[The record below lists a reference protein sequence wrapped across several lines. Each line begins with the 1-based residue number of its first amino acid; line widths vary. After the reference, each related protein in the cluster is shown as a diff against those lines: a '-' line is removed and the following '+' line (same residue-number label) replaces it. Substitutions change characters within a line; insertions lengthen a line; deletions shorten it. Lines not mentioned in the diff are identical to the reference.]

1 MTPGVTSDATR
12 TEFINL
18 LVTQLQNQDPLEPVR
33 QEEYLGQL
41 AQFSTLEGIEKL
53 NANFDELLKLQQL
66 TQGAGLIGHQVS
78 FRSAIDGQLS
88 EGAVDEV
95 RVTDGLI
102 SLTVDGQRLGLDQI
116 DALIG

>member
-1 MTPGVTSDATR
+1 MLPSITSDSTR

-53 NANFDELLKLQQL
+53 NANFEQLLRLQQL
-66 TQGAGLIGHQVS
+66 TQGAGLLGQRVS
-78 FRSAIDGQLS
+78 FRSTLDGQLS
-88 EGAVDEV
+88 EGTVEEV
-95 RVTDGLI
+95 RSAGGLI
-102 SLTVDGQRLGLDQI
+102 SLSVDGQSVSLDQV